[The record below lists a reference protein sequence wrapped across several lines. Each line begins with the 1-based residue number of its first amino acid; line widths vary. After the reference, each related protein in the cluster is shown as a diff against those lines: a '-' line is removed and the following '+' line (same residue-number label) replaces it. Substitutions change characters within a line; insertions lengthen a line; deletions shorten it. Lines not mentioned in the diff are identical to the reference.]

1 VRAAL
6 AAAALAALLAATAA
20 HAVERP
26 LWEAGVGATGLYLP
40 DYRGADQSRGY
51 LFPLPF
57 FAYRGDFFRVDREGI
72 RGVFVD
78 TDRVELEVSLFGT
91 PPVDSSD
98 NRARA
103 GMPDLDATV
112 EVGPVLVFTLARDR
126 RIDYHYR
133 LQLRLPVRTAIA
145 TDFSH
150 WHNIGWVFY
159 PNLNLDLRPEFLG
172 GRWNVGLSAGP
183 SFADRRFN
191 QYFYSVAP
199 QFATPDRPAYE
210 APGGYSGATFFATTS
225 RRLLREVL
233 GRGVFPLRQPE
244 RRGVRPEPARQAEPR
259 VVRGDRDRVGLRGV
273 EDEGRHARLIRATAR
288 SRRR

>member
-6 AAAALAALLAATAA
+6 AAALLVALVAAAPAR
-20 HAVERP
+20 AVERP
-26 LWEAGVGATGLYLP
+26 LWEVGVGATGLYLP

-72 RGVFVD
+72 RGIFFES
-78 TDRVELEVSLFGT
+78 DRVELDVSLFGT

-126 RIDYHYR
+126 RIDYNYR

-145 TDFSH
+145 TDLSH

-172 GRWNVGLSAGP
+172 GRWNVGFSAGP

-199 QFATPDRPAYE
+199 QFATPDRPAYD

-225 RRLLREVL
+225 RRFEKFWVGAYFRYDNLS
-233 GRGVFPLRQPE
+233 GAVFDPSPLVKQNYAWSA
-244 RRGVRPEPARQAEPR
+244 GIAVAWVFAESKTK
-259 VVRGDRDRVGLRGV
+259 VVTPD
-273 EDEGRHARLIRATAR
+273 
-288 SRRR
+288 